1 MANQQ
6 QQQRCLHHEEIIKLE
21 NWPPRSGKPYDWTIP
36 TNEAYKNQAEDELEK
51 AAAAA
56 ASNPTEGASRRRP
69 QHNFTLPFQLA
80 RSKLDYAYHK
90 NPQVIR
96 QELQDE
102 LLSNILHATSVA
114 SSSMGIKEQ
123 IKVDK
128 TKHVEENRRKLPSP
142 VTMRP
147 SRRPWVVFTAGPM
160 GVGKSYVL
168 TQLYQRKLFPLD
180 RFIKIDPDMLKSGKN
195 SIVVPKVI
203 RSMFSGY

>member
-1 MANQQ
+1 MNPCALSSCNNNLSSLLSRKVGSYPPSSSFSRRGLRSLSFASVGGPCSFITPSSRTSNKKTTSAMAHQQ

-51 AAAAA
+51 AAAA
-56 ASNPTEGASRRRP
+56 SNPTEGASRRRP

-80 RSKLDYAYHK
+80 RSNLDYAYHK

-128 TKHVEENRRKLPSP
+128 TKHVEENRRKLP
-142 VTMRP
+142 
-147 SRRPWVVFTAGPM
+147 
-160 GVGKSYVL
+160 
-168 TQLYQRKLFPLD
+168 
-180 RFIKIDPDMLKSGKN
+180 
-195 SIVVPKVI
+195 
-203 RSMFSGY
+203 